1 MTNVVTFTPQD
12 EEVRRRVRES
22 LDETLFVEAG
32 AGTGKTTSLVDRV
45 TRLVST
51 GTATM
56 DRIAAITFT
65 EAAAAELRDRVRERL
80 ELSAGDLEV
89 SAEERA
95 RCNQGVA
102 GLDQASVQ
110 TLHGFATSLLQEK
123 PLEAGLPPSFEVM
136 DTISGDL
143 AFEEAWE
150 TWIDG
155 ALEDAELRPTLASAF
170 SLGLR
175 IPHLRDVALKFHEN
189 YDLLEGA
196 AFDDPPGPTLSPVLP
211 LVEASEELERL
222 GQFSRLG
229 ENDALFAHTQRLLGE
244 VSQLATLDP
253 QSPVVY
259 RLLDRL
265 RVSTNAGNQGNWDVD
280 PASGYN
286 AARVMK
292 ELLRNLRDE
301 TQDRLT
307 GARKAAL
314 MPLLRE
320 LRRFVL
326 EYARERKRQGRAGF
340 QDLLVW
346 ARDLVRDNLEI
357 RDHFRGKF
365 SHLLIDEAQD
375 TDPIQAEIAMFLAED
390 VSPGTPTE
398 ERPRSWLEVAPEKGK
413 LFVVGDPKQSIYR
426 FRRADVAQM
435 QRLQE
440 RMNGDTLYL
449 VQNFRSQRPVLEWV
463 NHVFE
468 RWMQEGD
475 QQAEYVPVLP
485 RWEAA
490 TQDEAGPRVWR
501 IGGMREG
508 RADDVRQEEAEYI
521 ARLLHAMTSQPWQV
535 LDQETTAEAGEEV
548 YRPAQLSDICILM
561 PRRTGIR
568 TLELALDDAGV
579 AYRLEGASLIFATQ
593 EVRDLVNCLRAI
605 DDPSDQVALVAA
617 LRSPAFVCSD
627 VDLLQFS
634 QKGGRFDYLAAPPD
648 GESQKNGAGP
658 VELTLESLR
667 EYHQDRYWGSVAG
680 LIDRFIRDRLLM
692 EAALGHPRTREQW
705 RRYRFLV
712 EQARA
717 FAEAGG
723 DSLRDFLEWVDR
735 QTTEGA
741 RVTETPVPETDEEA
755 VRIMTVHGAKGLE
768 FPIVVLI
775 GLGSGGARRQECVLF
790 DRSQGLV
797 EVAAGASG
805 SGNLDN
811 RFRTEGYEQLE
822 ELENRMSGDEA
833 VRLLYV
839 AATRARDHLAVS
851 LYRTQRGQNRPG
863 DKIEAF
869 LAEDDHLW
877 EATPEDLPPPPPP
890 VQDPGDHSQE
900 PDYSPQAREDWLE
913 RRERVY
919 LEQVRPRSVAATGL
933 AKAVPG
939 DGSGI
944 PEPVNRAARAALEI
958 IDQHPKAGFGE
969 TCREAASAAGI
980 PDLAGE
986 VAELLQDL
994 VGRKEEPEDGDAWKR
1009 GRGATSL
1016 GRAVHAALQTVDL
1029 RTGQGLNEASRA
1041 QATAEGIPE
1050 RWEEVAG
1057 LVRAALDS
1065 EVVRTA
1071 VASQG
1076 FWREAPVAIPVGG
1089 GVLEGF
1095 IDLLYQDED
1104 GLVVVDYKTDAVSAE
1119 EVEQTAQRYR
1129 LQAGSYALAVERATG
1144 ERVSQ
1149 VILLFLR
1156 PGEAVSFKDVTGLA
1170 QEAEAAALAVLPP
1183 GP

>member
-1 MTNVVTFTPQD
+1 MTNVATFTPQD
-12 EEVRRRVRES
+12 EDVRRRVRES

-80 ELSAGDLEV
+80 EIGAGDPEL

-95 RCNQGVA
+95 RCGHGIA
-102 GLDQASVQ
+102 GLDQASVL

-150 TWIDG
+150 IWIDA
-155 ALEDAELRPTLASAF
+155 ALEDPDLRPTLAAAF

-196 AFDDPPGPTLSPVLP
+196 AFDDPPGPQLSPVEP

-222 GQFSRLG
+222 CQFSQKREGDL
-229 ENDALFAHTQRLLGE
+229 LFSHTLRLLGE
-244 VSQLATLDP
+244 VSRLAPLDP

-259 RLLDRL
+259 RLMDRL
-265 RVSTNAGNQGNWDVD
+265 TISTTRGRQGDWDADPVSGENG
-280 PASGYN
+280 
-286 AARVMK
+286 ARVLK
-292 ELLRNLRDE
+292 ELLGNLRDE
-301 TQDRLT
+301 TVDRLEM
-307 GARKAAL
+307 AKRAAL

-320 LRRFVL
+320 LRNFVL
-326 EYARERKRQGRAGF
+326 EYAGERKRQGRAGF

-390 VSPGTPTE
+390 VLPGTPPE
-398 ERPRSWLEVAPEKGK
+398 QRPRSWLEVAPEKGK

-449 VQNFRSQRPVLEWV
+449 VQNFRSQRPILEWV

-468 RWMQEGD
+468 RWMQEGE
-475 QQAEYVPVLP
+475 QQAEYVPALP

-490 TQDEAGPRVWR
+490 TQDAAGPRVWR
-501 IGGMREG
+501 IGGIREG

-521 ARLLHAMTSQPWQV
+521 TRLLHAMTSRPWQV
-535 LDQETTAEAGEEV
+535 LDQEATADAGEEV

-617 LRSPAFVCSD
+617 LRSPAFACSD
-627 VDLLQFS
+627 VNLLEFS
-634 QKGGRFDYLAAPPD
+634 QKGGRFDYLASPPD
-648 GESQKNGAGP
+648 GESQKDGAGP
-658 VELTLESLR
+658 VERALESLR
-667 EYHQDRYWGSVAG
+667 GYHQDRYWGSVAG

-723 DSLRDFLEWVDR
+723 DSLRGFLEWVER

-741 RVTETPVPETDEEA
+741 RVTETPVPETDEAA

-790 DRSQGLV
+790 DRSQGLA

-811 RFRTEGYEQLE
+811 RFRTEGYERLE

-851 LYRTQRGQNRPG
+851 LYRTHRGQNRLG
-863 DKIEAF
+863 DKIEAL

-877 EATPEDLPPPPPP
+877 EAAPEDLRPPPPSAQQPEAL
-890 VQDPGDHSQE
+890 SEE
-900 PDYSPQAREDWLE
+900 PDYSPRAREEWLAG
-913 RRERVY
+913 RERVF
-919 LEQVRPRSVAATGL
+919 LEQGRPRSVAATGL

-944 PEPVNRAARAALEI
+944 PEPVNRAARSALEI
-958 IDQHPKAGFGE
+958 IDQDPQTGVGE
-969 TCREAASAAGI
+969 TGRVAADAAGI
-980 PDLAGE
+980 PHLAGE

-994 VGRKEEPEDGDAWKR
+994 VGEKEEPEDGEAWKR

-1057 LVRAALDS
+1057 LVQAALES

-1095 IDLLYQDED
+1095 IDLLYQGED
-1104 GLVVVDYKTDAVSAE
+1104 GLVLVDYKTDAVSSEEAE
-1119 EVEQTAQRYR
+1119 ETAQRYR

-1156 PGEAVSFKDVTGLA
+1156 PKKAVPIRDIAALA
-1170 QEAEAAALAVLPP
+1170 EEAEAAALGILPP

>member
-1 MTNVVTFTPQD
+1 MTSVVTFTPQD
-12 EEVRRRVRES
+12 EDVRRRVRES

-45 TRLVST
+45 TRLVAT
-51 GTATM
+51 GAATM

-80 ELSAGDLEV
+80 EISAGDPEL
-89 SAEERA
+89 SPEEQD
-95 RCNQGVA
+95 RCRQGTA

-196 AFDDPPGPTLSPVLP
+196 VFDDPANPTLSPVLP

-229 ENDALFAHTQRLLGE
+229 ENDALFAHTQRLLAE
-244 VSQLATLDP
+244 VSRLATLDP

-259 RLLDRL
+259 RLMDRL
-265 RVSTNAGNQGNWDVD
+265 TISTTRGRQGDWEVD
-280 PASGYN
+280 PVSGEN
-286 AARVMK
+286 GAKVLK
-292 ELLRNLRDE
+292 ELLGRLRDE
-301 TQDRLT
+301 TVDGLEMAKR
-307 GARKAAL
+307 AAL
-314 MPLLRE
+314 MPLLRGV
-320 LRRFVL
+320 RRFVL

-357 RDHFRGKF
+357 RDHFQGKF

-390 VSPGTPTE
+390 VSPGTPPA

-449 VQNFRSQRPVLEWV
+449 AQNFRSQRPVLEWV

-468 RWMQEGD
+468 RWMQEG
-475 QQAEYVPVLP
+475 QHQAEYVPVLP

-501 IGGMREG
+501 IGGKREG
-508 RADDVRQEEAEYI
+508 RADDARQEEAEYI

-568 TLELALDDAGV
+568 TLELGLDDAGV

-658 VELTLESLR
+658 VEITLESLR

-822 ELENRMSGDEA
+822 ELENGMSGDEA

-877 EATPEDLPPPPPP
+877 EASPEDLPPPPPP
-890 VQDPGDHSQE
+890 VQEPGDHSQE

-913 RRERVY
+913 GRERVF

-958 IDQHPKAGFGE
+958 IDQHPQTGIGE
-969 TCREAASAAGI
+969 TSREAA
-980 PDLAGE
+980 
-986 VAELLQDL
+986 
-994 VGRKEEPEDGDAWKR
+994 
-1009 GRGATSL
+1009 GRGGNPRPGGGG
-1016 GRAVHAALQTVDL
+1016 GRV
-1029 RTGQGLNEASRA
+1029 ASRPGG
-1041 QATAEGIPE
+1041 AERGARRRGGLEAGAGRDVPGAGGPRRVADGGLTHRAGPE
-1050 RWEEVAG
+1050 
-1057 LVRAALDS
+1057 
-1065 EVVRTA
+1065 
-1071 VASQG
+1071 
-1076 FWREAPVAIPVGG
+1076 
-1089 GVLEGF
+1089 
-1095 IDLLYQDED
+1095 
-1104 GLVVVDYKTDAVSAE
+1104 
-1119 EVEQTAQRYR
+1119 
-1129 LQAGSYALAVERATG
+1129 
-1144 ERVSQ
+1144 
-1149 VILLFLR
+1149 
-1156 PGEAVSFKDVTGLA
+1156 
-1170 QEAEAAALAVLPP
+1170 
-1183 GP
+1183 